1 MSARSASR
9 LPDATLPERRF
20 VSSAKARRKIIEA
33 DTGRPETMA
42 AVVMSHESWES
53 ERGSKAT
60 PRGLAVVL
68 FGMVVVFLAW
78 IVAGLQ
84 KKKAPALDA
93 SGALGEQG
101 HAVRSTRAW
110 SRPG

>member
-84 KKKAPALDA
+84 KKQSPRARRIGRPRGT
-93 SGALGEQG
+93 GARGAECRG
-101 HAVRSTRAW
+101 
-110 SRPG
+110 